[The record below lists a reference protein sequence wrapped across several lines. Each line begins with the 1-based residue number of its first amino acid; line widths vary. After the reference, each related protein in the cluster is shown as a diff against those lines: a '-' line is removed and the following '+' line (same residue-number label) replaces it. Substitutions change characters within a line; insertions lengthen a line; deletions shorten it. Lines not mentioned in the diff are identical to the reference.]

1 MTKARPRQL
10 ELPVMVDVNGS
21 KAQVAVPRGRS
32 EVLPPSHVDHGFHKP
47 ASVDD
52 QSVYKA
58 ISDSYFNA
66 AVKQA

>member
-21 KAQVAVPRGRS
+21 NARVAVPLGQS
-32 EVLPPSHVDHGFHKP
+32 EVLPPNHVSHGFHKP
-47 ASVDD
+47 ASEDD

-58 ISDSYFNA
+58 IRDCYFSA

>member
-21 KAQVAVPRGRS
+21 KTQGAASHGRP
-32 EVLPPSHVDHGFHKP
+32 EVLSPSHIDHGFHKP
-47 ASVDD
+47 ASADD

-58 ISDSYFNA
+58 ISDSYFRV